1 MSRRV
6 LIIGGGISGLSTAWW
21 LSQAGMEV
29 EIWERSGRP
38 GGKIRTS
45 QKDGYQMEQAAAL
58 LLNFRPEVAELVA
71 ESGLEPLKSS
81 RTPFA
86 EQNRYLLNNGAL
98 NPLSMNIKGL
108 LFSRSWSMK
117 GRLRMMA
124 EPLIPRGGG
133 EDETVTE
140 FITRRFGRELLERAM
155 DPFVSGTLA
164 SDPDLANAEST
175 LGRLT
180 ALERKYGSLTAGAL
194 IHKINRKKS
203 ACITETFS
211 FEGGMSTLVEQ
222 LAQQPGITFRTHHE
236 ACSVESDSRSTR
248 AHPKWRVH
256 GRDHSTAESSEVEHS
271 VEHLIFSTPAA
282 TTADLLSSIS
292 PEAGSLLNGIDYAPL
307 TVLHTGFKRSE
318 IAHPLDGTGFLTPKR
333 EAMPFNGN
341 IWMSSLFRDR
351 APAGKALLTT
361 YLGGAR
367 QPQAQGWSDAD
378 TLERCLDALN
388 PILGIHGTPEMVRI
402 DRHQQALPLYH
413 GHYAA
418 RIRELNNLLSSH
430 TGLHIAANY
439 MGGVSV
445 RDRIAEGRRVSDEIV
460 LQEREQAEWGEGPL
474 LQRQW
479 ATQTS

>member
-29 EIWERSGRP
+29 EVWERNNRA
-38 GGKIRTS
+38 GGKIRTTR
-45 QKDGYQMEQAAAL
+45 KEGYQMEQAAAL

-71 ESGLEPLKSS
+71 ESGLEPFKSS
-81 RTPFA
+81 RAPLA

-98 NPLSMNIKGL
+98 NPLSMDIKGL
-108 LFSRSWSMK
+108 LFSKSWSMR

-124 EPLIPRGGG
+124 EPLIPRGGR
-133 EDETVTE
+133 EDESVTE
-140 FITRRFGRELLERAM
+140 FITRRFGRELLEKAM

-203 ACITETFS
+203 ACVTETFS
-211 FEGGMSTLVEQ
+211 FEGGMSTLIEQ
-222 LAQQPGITFRTHHE
+222 LAQQPGITFRSHHE
-236 ACSVESDSRSTR
+236 ACSIEADSRSTR
-248 AHPKWRVH
+248 ENPKWRVH
-256 GRDHSTAESSEVEHS
+256 GKDRSAPDNSEIERS
-271 VEHLIFSTPAA
+271 VEHLILSTPAA
-282 TTADLLSSIS
+282 ITASLLSPLS
-292 PEAGSLLNGIDYAPL
+292 PEAATLLNGIEYAPL
-307 TVLHTGFKRSE
+307 TVLHTGFDHRQIE
-318 IAHPLDGTGFLTPKR
+318 HPLDGTGFLTPKQ

-351 APAGKALLTT
+351 APAGKRLLTS

-367 QPQAQGWSDAD
+367 QPEAQSWSDAE
-378 TLERCLDALN
+378 TLERSLDGLN
-388 PILGIHGTPEMVRI
+388 PILGIRGAPEMVQI

-418 RIRELNNLLSSH
+418 RIRELNKLLSSH
-430 TGLHIAANY
+430 SGLHIAANY

-445 RDRIAEGRRVSDEIV
+445 RDRIAEGRKLSDEIV
-460 LQEREQAEWGEGPL
+460 LRERALRERRAQPP
-474 LQRQW
+474 LQRGW